1 MKKILLLLTL
11 PLLLTACAYDTYHY
25 PAGYN
30 VHAAPAPRYYP
41 NNNYISSLKPIT
53 PSLRTKNSITIMN
66 TTSIMIMAST
76 KVSTKTN
83 TMTTINALSDVYPA
97 SRLYAMR

>member
-1 MKKILLLLTL
+1 MKRILLLLTL

-41 NNNYISSLKPIT
+41 NNNYHQSYQQPKTYYAKPAYKEQ
-53 PSLRTKNSITIMN
+53 RHNHEYNEHHDNGKHKGKHKN
-66 TTSIMIMAST
+66 
-76 KVSTKTN
+76 KHH
-83 TMTTINALSDVYPA
+83 DDD
-97 SRLYAMR
+97 